1 MDKTEEL
8 IKSINKL
15 TQKIE
20 STQDRLMTIKE
31 VSEEFNIG
39 ERKVMKIFGH
49 PDLPVQDYTTPKKVL
64 KSELLKFFQVP
75 HPELNK

>member
-64 KSELLKFFQVP
+64 RSKLLKFFQVP
-75 HPELNK
+75 HPELNR

>member
-1 MDKTEEL
+1 MNKTEEL
-8 IKSINKL
+8 IKAINKL
-15 TQKIE
+15 TKTME
-20 STQDRLMTIKE
+20 STQDKLMTMKE

-49 PDLPVQDYTTPKKVL
+49 PDLPVQDYTIPKKVL
-64 KSELLKFFQVP
+64 RSEMVKFFTVS

>member
-64 KSELLKFFQVP
+64 RSELLKFFQVP
-75 HPELNK
+75 HPELNR

>member
-31 VSEEFNIG
+31 VLSI
-39 ERKVMKIFGH
+39 
-49 PDLPVQDYTTPKKVL
+49 
-64 KSELLKFFQVP
+64 
-75 HPELNK
+75 

>member
-1 MDKTEEL
+1 MYELEL

-64 KSELLKFFQVP
+64 RSELLKFFQVP
-75 HPELNK
+75 HPELNR